1 MDLGV
6 ENIFDWSSY
15 FRGVQLKTDSH
26 LNNASNEYS
35 EEELKLATENFDRKC
50 LLGAGSFGKVYK
62 GTMRDGT
69 EVAIKVLQ
77 VPNEGGFEDEVQVL
91 SRFRHPNLVI
101 LMGFARH
108 AETGWRSLIYEFLS
122 GGDAAKR
129 IARSRHSM
137 EPFSARARVSTALDA
152 ACGLSHLHNMTPRA
166 FHRDIKSQNILL
178 DKNGTA
184 KMADFGLAC
193 LSSAS
198 KHKVLRVGG
207 TVGYACPE
215 YLRSG
220 VITEGCEVY
229 SFGMVLLE
237 LLTAAPPAVAYPD
250 RPKEYQFL
258 VDYVQGSSEKVQQM
272 LDPSAGFPTKVFE
285 ALCAIAF
292 RCINPRSCS
301 RPFFKQL
308 VEELRHLL
316 ADGFDGIAISPTSAP
331 SAARPARP
339 TAALCVGAAVE
350 ARWQGGLQWYQGWIL
365 RLNNDHTAAVR
376 YNDGQL
382 EDFVPMH
389 FLRPQ
394 GSYRIAS
401 QVAGPTTVVTPLPS
415 CMLKCLY
422 AEGVTVELQEC
433 VRSVP
438 DSLELVVG
446 RTAQPPSFW
455 DSLVPEKDLQSRV
468 SRQHF
473 KILCRQLQL
482 PDGQSHPVLFLQ
494 CLSPNGIVLNGRFL
508 GPDAGEQR
516 IQDKDA
522 IALATCRAS
531 EGAMSEPV
539 SDASVATAALWTVPA
554 LKPFLIFEIQVPDF
568 PRKVERPEVEAALA
582 DLKRER
588 SHSSGGG
595 YSQPLLSASMQSVRS
610 SRSKALESFAT
621 QKGSVLCES
630 PILKFLRSSM
640 GS

>member
-6 ENIFDWSSY
+6 ENLFDWSV
-15 FRGVQLKTDSH
+15 FLKGAQLKTDSH

-77 VPNEGGFEDEVQVL
+77 VPNEGGFEDEVRVL

-258 VDYVQGSSEKVQQM
+258 VDYLQGSSEKVQQM

-316 ADGFDGIAISPTSAP
+316 SDGFDGIATSPTSAP
-331 SAARPARP
+331 WVARPARP

-365 RLNNDHTAAVR
+365 RLNNDNTAAVR

-382 EDFVPMH
+382 EENVPMH

-401 QVAGPTTVVTPLPS
+401 QVAGPTTVVTALPS

-422 AEGVTVELQEC
+422 AEGVTVESQEC
-433 VRSVP
+433 LRSVP

-455 DSLVPEKDLQSRV
+455 DALVPEKDLQNRV

-482 PDGQSHPVLFLQ
+482 PDDQSHPVLFLQ
-494 CLSPNGIVLNGRFL
+494 CLSPNGLVLNGRFL

-516 IQDKDA
+516 LQDKDA

-554 LKPFLIFEIQVPDF
+554 LKPFVIFEIQVPDF

-582 DLKRER
+582 DLERER
-588 SHSSGGG
+588 SHGSGRG
-595 YSQPLLSASMQSVRS
+595 YSQPLSASMQSVRS

-621 QKGSVLCES
+621 QKGGVLCES